1 MKRRNK
7 HLSPLLM
14 RASAYLLLVVTVLT
28 VVLGVY
34 QCPIYAIFHINC
46 PGCGMTRAYK
56 ALLRL
61 DLPAAFAFHPLFP
74 IPAIWLLYHIFRKRI
89 GWKEKG
95 EALFFAAT
103 ILPFI
108 VRWIIMMI

>member
-1 MKRRNK
+1 MFQNLTEK
-7 HLSPLLM
+7 LITLGVIALIVVAM
-14 RASAYLLLVVTVLT
+14 YLLDI
-28 VVLGVY
+28 
-34 QCPIYAIFHINC
+34 QCFFKLIFKIPC